1 MRILMRELTENSAC
15 AEYETLLEDHLTGSL
30 GGSDAQKLSEHLK
43 SCEGCRAALSHV
55 AGTIPLLRVAEPTPD
70 PGPGF
75 ARLVMARIRTERDDR
90 ELKLWQQLIPFA
102 MRFAATAALV
112 FVGLITYDLSSRT
125 QVPTQV
131 AQVRSTEVRD
141 LFPDPGMAPEN
152 RDEVLMMV
160 AEQNHGKR

>member
-1 MRILMRELTENSAC
+1 MHEMTENLAC
-15 AEYETLLEDHLTGSL
+15 AEYEALLEDHLTGSL
-30 GGSDAQKLSEHLK
+30 GGPDAQKLSEHLK
-43 SCEGCRAALSHV
+43 SCDRCRAALSHV
-55 AGTIPLLRVAEPTPD
+55 SGSVPLLHVPEPTPD

-75 ARLVMARIRTERDDR
+75 ARLVMARIRTEREEGER
-90 ELKLWQQLIPFA
+90 GLWKQIIPFA

-112 FVGLITYDLSSRT
+112 FVGLITYDFSSRN
-125 QVPTQV
+125 QVPPKV
-131 AQVRSTEVRD
+131 AQVRATEVRD

>member
-1 MRILMRELTENSAC
+1 MQKRTEHFAC
-15 AEYETLLEDHLTGSL
+15 AEYEALLEDHLTGSL
-30 GGSDAQKLSEHLK
+30 GGPDAQKLSEHLK
-43 SCEGCRAALSHV
+43 GCDGCRKALDHV
-55 AGTIPLLRVAEPTPD
+55 AGSISLLRVAEATPD

-75 ARLVMARIRTERDDR
+75 ARLVMARIRTEREEHVR
-90 ELKLWQQLIPFA
+90 GVWRQIIPFA
-102 MRFAATAALV
+102 MRLAATAALV
-112 FVGLITYDLSSRT
+112 FVGLITYDFSSRN

-131 AQVRSTEVRD
+131 AQLRATEARD

>member
-1 MRILMRELTENSAC
+1 MQNRTEHLAC
-15 AEYETLLEDHLTGSL
+15 AEYEALLEDHLTGSL
-30 GGSDAQKLSEHLK
+30 GGPDAQRLSDHLK
-43 SCEGCRAALSHV
+43 GCDRCREALGHAAGSISLLHV
-55 AGTIPLLRVAEPTPD
+55 AEATPD

-75 ARLVMARIRTERDDR
+75 ARLVVARIRTEREAHER
-90 ELKLWQQLIPFA
+90 GLWRQIIPFA

-112 FVGLITYDLSSRT
+112 FVGLITYDFSSRN
-125 QVPTQV
+125 QVRTQV
-131 AQVRSTEVRD
+131 AQVRATEVRD

>member
-1 MRILMRELTENSAC
+1 MHDITENSAC
-15 AEYETLLEDHLTGSL
+15 TEYEALLEDHLTGNL
-30 GGSDAQKLSEHLK
+30 GGPDAQKLSEHLK
-43 SCEGCRAALSHV
+43 SCDRCRSALTHV
-55 AGTIPLLRVAEPTPD
+55 AGSTSLLRVAEPTSD

-75 ARLVMARIRTERDDR
+75 ARLVMARIRTEREER
-90 ELKLWQQLIPFA
+90 QRGLWQQIIPFA

-112 FVGLITYDLSSRT
+112 FLGLITYEFSSRN
-125 QVPTQV
+125 QVRTEV
-131 AQVRSTEVRD
+131 AQVRATEVRD